1 MLAYIVRR
9 LLWLPIL
16 LALIIFITFWLGF
29 YGPGSPEV
37 VLLGQRYD
45 PDSVAVQNIRRQW
58 GLDDPFWMQYLRYMG
73 NYATLNLGESLTKYQ
88 GQPIVKLM
96 ARRLPI
102 TIELNAAAIALGVPL
117 GVILGAI
124 AAVYRGKWIDRSI
137 IFFTVLFRA
146 VPTLVAGPILLFI
159 FAKQLKIL
167 PVGGW
172 DGLFSASAVLPVTI
186 LASGI
191 VAGFARQTRANVLEV
206 LNSDYVRT
214 ARAKGLSEA
223 VVLGRHVL
231 QNAFIPLIT
240 ILGLVL
246 GGIVEGTLIT
256 ERIFGI
262 PGMGQLA
269 FDAIGARDYPII
281 IAVTVLAA
289 FVFALANLWADLFY
303 GVIDPRIRNT

>member
-1 MLAYIVRR
+1 MLPYLVRR
-9 LLWLPIL
+9 LLWLPFL
-16 LALIIFITFWLGF
+16 LAIMIFITFWLGF

-45 PDSVAVQNIRRQW
+45 PDSVAVQAIRSQW
-58 GLDDPFWMQYLRYMG
+58 GLDDPFWKQYLRYIG
-73 NYATLNLGESLTKYQ
+73 NYATLNFGESLTKYQ
-88 GQPIVKLM
+88 GQPITRLL
-96 ARRLPI
+96 ARRLPV
-102 TIELNAAAIALGVPL
+102 TLELNIAAVIIGVPL
-117 GVILGAI
+117 GIMLGGI
-124 AAVYRGKWIDRSI
+124 AAFHRGTLLDRSI

-146 VPTLVAGPILLFI
+146 VPSLVAGPVLLFI
-159 FAKQLKIL
+159 FAKQLKLL

-172 DGLFSASAVLPVTI
+172 DGLFSLSAILPVSI
-186 LASGI
+186 LASGM
-191 VAGFARQTRANVLEV
+191 VAGFARQTRANVLDV

-214 ARAKGLSEA
+214 ARAKGLSETA
-223 VVLGRHVL
+223 ILVRHIL
-231 QNAFIPLIT
+231 KNAFIPLVT
-240 ILGLVL
+240 IFGFVL

-281 IAVTVLAA
+281 IAITVLAA
-289 FVFALANLWADLFY
+289 VVFALANLWADLFY

>member
-1 MLAYIVRR
+1 MLSYIVRR
-9 LLWLPIL
+9 LLWLPFL
-16 LALIIFITFWLGF
+16 LAIMIFITFWLGF

-45 PDSVAVQNIRRQW
+45 PETAAVIKEQW
-58 GLDDPFWMQYLRYMG
+58 GLNEPFALQYVKYVR
-73 NYATLNLGESLTKYQ
+73 NYVTLNFGESLTKYQ
-88 GQPIVKLM
+88 GQPVARLL

-102 TIELNAAAIALGVPL
+102 TVELNAAAIALGVPL
-117 GVILGAI
+117 GIVLGAI
-124 AAVYRGKWIDRSI
+124 AATYHGQWLDRGI

-146 VPTLVAGPILLFI
+146 VPSLVAGPILLFI

-172 DGLFSASAVLPVTI
+172 DGLFSASAILPVSI

-191 VAGFARQTRANVLEV
+191 VAGFARQTRANMLDVL
-206 LNSDYVRT
+206 SADYVRT
-214 ARAKGLSEA
+214 ARSKGLSEQM
-223 VVLGRHVL
+223 VMGRHVL
-231 QNAFIPLIT
+231 QNALIPLVT

-246 GGIVEGTLIT
+246 GSVVEGTLIT
-256 ERIFGI
+256 ETIFGI

-289 FVFALANLWADLFY
+289 FIFALANLWADLFY
-303 GVIDPRIRNT
+303 GIIDPRIRQS

>member
-1 MLAYIVRR
+1 MLPYIVRR
-9 LLWLPIL
+9 VLWLPFL
-16 LALIIFITFWLGF
+16 LAIMIFITFWLGF

-37 VLLGQRYD
+37 VLLGQRYS
-45 PDSVAVQNIRRQW
+45 PETAAIIREQW
-58 GLDDPFWMQYLRYMG
+58 GLDDPFWVQYVRYIR
-73 NYATLNLGESLTKYQ
+73 NYATLNFGESLTKYQ
-88 GQPIVKLM
+88 GQPVARLL

-102 TIELNAAAIALGVPL
+102 TVELNAAAIALGVPL
-117 GVILGAI
+117 GIVLGMV
-124 AAVYRGKWIDRSI
+124 AAFYHGSWLDRGI
-137 IFFTVLFRA
+137 IFFAVLFRA
-146 VPTLVAGPILLFI
+146 VPSLVAGPILLFI
-159 FAKQLKIL
+159 FAKQLKL
-167 PVGGW
+167 VPVGGW
-172 DGLFSASAVLPVTI
+172 DGLFSASAILPVGV

-191 VAGFARQTRANVLEV
+191 VAGFARQTRANVLDV

-223 VVLGRHVL
+223 AVLFRHVL

-240 ILGLVL
+240 ILGFVL

-256 ERIFGI
+256 ETIFGI

-269 FDAIGARDYPII
+269 FDAISARDYPII

-289 FVFALANLWADLFY
+289 VVFALANLWADLFY

>member
-1 MLAYIVRR
+1 MLAYLVRR
-9 LLWLPIL
+9 LLWLPFL
-16 LALIIFITFWLGF
+16 LAIMIFITFWLGF

-45 PDSVAVQNIRRQW
+45 PETAEVIKEQW
-58 GLDDPFWMQYLRYMG
+58 GLNEPFALQYVKYVQ
-73 NYATLNLGESLTKYQ
+73 NYVSLNFGESLTKYQ
-88 GQPIVKLM
+88 GQPVARLL

-102 TIELNAAAIALGVPL
+102 TVELNLAAILIGVPL
-117 GVILGAI
+117 GVLLGAI
-124 AAVYRGKWIDRSI
+124 AAMYHGGWLDRGI
-137 IFFTVLFRA
+137 IFFSVLFRA

-172 DGLFSASAVLPVTI
+172 DGLFSASAILPVSI

-191 VAGFARQTRANVLEV
+191 VAGFARQTRANMLDV

-214 ARAKGLSEA
+214 ARAKGLSEQM
-223 VVLGRHVL
+223 VMLRHVL
-231 QNAFIPLIT
+231 QNALIPLIT

-246 GGIVEGTLIT
+246 GSIVEGTLIT
-256 ERIFGI
+256 ETIFGI

-269 FDAIGARDYPII
+269 FEAIGARDYPII

-289 FVFALANLWADLFY
+289 FIFALANLWADLFY
-303 GVIDPRIRNT
+303 GIIDPRIRQS